1 VWEQREVDAHSGRV
15 VDAMHFR
22 VERDGE
28 IVASIEDAFVYR
40 WRLWSVPELREAML
54 EAGFATTEVRED
66 LHGRATAGET
76 LRASLD
82 ASEGFVAC
90 VVARGR

>member
-1 VWEQREVDAHSGRV
+1 
-15 VDAMHFR
+15 MHFR
-22 VERDGE
+22 VERDGV

-54 EAGFATTEVRED
+54 EAGFASTEVRED
-66 LHGRATAGET
+66 LHKDAPAGET

-82 ASEGFVAC
+82 ASEGFIAC
-90 VVARGR
+90 VVGRAR